1 LRRLSQHAANPF
13 IESKEY
19 DMADP
24 MRIRAQVAG
33 DKATVRVLMS
43 HEMETGQRKDSAGKT
58 IPAWFIQEVSAAH
71 NGKTVMT
78 AQWGPAVAKNPFMQ
92 FVVKGAKAGD
102 KITVTWKDNKGDT
115 RSDEA
120 TVA

>member
-1 LRRLSQHAANPF
+1 
-13 IESKEY
+13 
-19 DMADP
+19 MADP

-43 HEMETGQRKDSAGKT
+43 HEMETGQRRDSAGKV

-71 NGKTVMT
+71 NGKPVLT
-78 AQWGPAVAKNPFMQ
+78 AQWGPSVAKNPFLQ
-92 FVVKGAKAGD
+92 FNVKGAKAGD
-102 KITVTWKDNKGDT
+102 KITVSWIDNKGDK

-120 TVA
+120 TVS